1 MQLAALFSQD
11 GSLLFISEHCK
22 PPLLFRKHGFPKGF
36 HGVCFLPFF
45 FCVQFDLDAVSFWG
59 VWFKIWLVLHE
70 ALEELVGGFGGEEG
84 HGKQLL
90 SGE

>member
-1 MQLAALFSQD
+1 MFLLVLAIVVAL
-11 GSLLFISEHCK
+11 EN
-22 PPLLFRKHGFPKGF
+22 

-59 VWFKIWLVLHE
+59 VRLEIWLVLHE

-84 HGKQLL
+84 HGFLL
-90 SGE
+90 SSEIEKGRPDFLQIALEKIFCCGE